1 MASLSDAAV
10 ANPIAR
16 VITPPKSV
24 VEPGKVL
31 VVDDSEPN
39 RDLLSRRLKRQ
50 GHIVETASNGRE
62 AVEKVAAGDFD
73 VVLLDV
79 MMPEM
84 NGYQVL
90 ERLKSDRA
98 LRHIPV
104 IMITAIDEMESII
117 RCIDMGAEDHLPKP
131 FNATLLKARLDASL
145 AKKRLHDREQLYAR
159 GLERELEI
167 ARNIQQSFLPE
178 VLPTVNGY
186 SLAACFRPAREV
198 AGDFYDV
205 FTLADDR
212 VALIVADVCGKGVG
226 AAVFMAAFRTVLRAI
241 TSDTYATLERNGL
254 PINDAA
260 EIGRIAA
267 FLSDYVATTHG
278 RTNMFTTLFF
288 GMLDPRSS
296 TLSYVNGGH
305 DAPIL
310 IRTGGSVERLVPTGP
325 AVGLLP
331 GFTFPVATTTL
342 AAGDTLVAY
351 TDGVVDARDM
361 QGVAFSED
369 RLVDLV
375 SGAEPSAPAMVSR
388 IERAVIEHISG
399 TDQFDD
405 VTVLA
410 LRHVIDASLE
420 HPAQ

>member
-1 MASLSDAAV
+1 MASLSDAAI
-10 ANPIAR
+10 ANPVAR
-16 VITPPKSV
+16 VLSPPISTAQ
-24 VEPGKVL
+24 PGTVL

-39 RDLLSRRLKRQ
+39 RDLLSRRLRRQ
-50 GHIVETASNGRE
+50 GHTVDTASNGRE
-62 AVEKVAAGDFD
+62 AIEKVAAGNFD

-167 ARNIQQSFLPE
+167 ARNIQQSFLPD
-178 VLPTVNGY
+178 VLPEIDGF

-198 AGDFYDV
+198 AGDFYDT
-205 FTLADDR
+205 FTLADNR

-241 TSDTYATLERNGL
+241 TADTYATLDRNGL
-254 PINDAA
+254 GHDDALQ
-260 EIGRIAA
+260 IGRITA
-267 FLSDYVATTHG
+267 FLSDYIATTHG

-288 GMLDPRSS
+288 GILHPPTA
-296 TLSYVNGGH
+296 TLSYVNAGH
-305 DAPIL
+305 DAPIV
-310 IRTGGSVERLVPTGP
+310 IRSNQSVERLGPTGP

-331 GFTFPVATTTL
+331 GFTFPVSTTRL
-342 AAGDTLVAY
+342 DAGDALVAY
-351 TDGVVDARDM
+351 TDGVVDARDAA
-361 QGVAFSED
+361 GASFSEE
-369 RLVDLV
+369 RLVALV
-375 SGAEPSAPAMVSR
+375 STGDPEPGAIVAR
-388 IERAVIEHISG
+388 IERAVINHISG

-410 LRHVIDASLE
+410 LRHAVDASPEL
-420 HPAQ
+420 

>member
-1 MASLSDAAV
+1 MASLSDATV
-10 ANPIAR
+10 ANPVAR
-16 VITPPKSV
+16 VFSPPASV

-39 RDLLSRRLKRQ
+39 RDLLSRRLRRH
-50 GHIVETASNGRE
+50 GHTVETASNGRE
-62 AVEKVAAGDFD
+62 ALEKVAAGDFD

-104 IMITAIDEMESII
+104 IMITAIDEMESIV

-145 AKKRLHDREQLYAR
+145 AKKRLRDREQLYAR

-178 VLPTVNGY
+178 VLPSIEGY

-205 FTLADDR
+205 FTLAGGR

-241 TSDTYATLERNGL
+241 TADTYATLERSGSD
-254 PINDAA
+254 IDDATQ
-260 EIGRIAA
+260 IGRITA
-267 FLSDYVATTHG
+267 FLSDYIATTHG

-288 GMLDPRSS
+288 GVLHPASA

-305 DAPIL
+305 DAPIVV
-310 IRTGGSVERLVPTGP
+310 RSSGSLERLGPTGP

-331 GFTFPVATTTL
+331 GFTFPVASTSL
-342 AAGDTLVAY
+342 AGGDTLVAY
-351 TDGVVDARDM
+351 TDGVVDARDA
-361 QGVAFSED
+361 QAAAFSED
-369 RLVDLV
+369 RLLGLV
-375 SGAEPSAPAMVSR
+375 SGGESAALAIVSR
-388 IERAVIEHISG
+388 IERAVIEHMSG

-410 LRHVIDASLE
+410 LRRSAADASPE
-420 HPAQ
+420 H